1 MPTNNPAN
9 DRYNPPNNMSADFE
23 EINFGE
29 LNIGELFWQT
39 NRPEETNPWRKV
51 SETTAENLKAQKI
64 YNFNLKTK
72 IFLKI

>member
-23 EINFGE
+23 VD
-29 LNIGELFWQT
+29 ELFWQT

-51 SETTAENLKAQKI
+51 SETTGENLKRQKTH
-64 YNFNLKTK
+64 NFNLKTK